1 MGNKIILGVIAT
13 FAIAALALGGPFL
26 LKVSR
31 WKHLDATYHEVF
43 PSPAVLAPSL
53 KEKKLLFH
61 MKTGLDQ
68 DDSQLCVGFNIIFA
82 AIEAGADVSIL
93 FDAGATLDLTD
104 KSHNLASTGVPLRL
118 KKLIAAQMNVSLDS
132 MPANYGEY
140 LLLLHKRGAKVY
152 ANTAMNV
159 VTGFAGKVL
168 KAYPDYPF
176 IKPTTYAGVAELHAS
191 ADKVFIY

>member
-1 MGNKIILGVIAT
+1 MRNKIILGAILT
-13 FAIAALALGGPFL
+13 FVIAALALGGPFL
-26 LKVSR
+26 LKLSR
-31 WKHLDATYHEVF
+31 WKQLDATYQEVF

-82 AIEAGADVSIL
+82 AIEAGAEVSVL

-118 KKLIAAQMNVSLDS
+118 KKLIAAQMKLPLDR
-132 MPANYGEY
+132 MPANYWEY
-140 LLLLHKRGAKVY
+140 LLLLHERGARVY

-159 VTGFAGKVL
+159 VTGFADKVL
-168 KAYPDYPF
+168 KPYPDYPF
-176 IKPTTYAGVAELHAS
+176 IKPATYAGVAELLAS

>member
-1 MGNKIILGVIAT
+1 MRNKIILGAILT
-13 FAIAALALGGPFL
+13 LAIAALVLGGPFL
-26 LKVSR
+26 LKLSR
-31 WKHLDATYHEVF
+31 WKHLDATYQEAF

-53 KEKKLLFH
+53 KGKKVLFH

-82 AIEAGADVSIL
+82 AIEAGADVFVL
-93 FDAGATLDLTD
+93 FDAGATLDLTE

-118 KKLIAAQMNVSLDS
+118 KKVIAAQMKFPLDR

-140 LLLLHKRGAKVY
+140 LVLLHERGARVY

-159 VTGFAGKVL
+159 VTGFADKVL
-168 KAYPDYPF
+168 KPYPDYPF
-176 IKPTTYAGVAELHAS
+176 IKPATYAGVAELLAS